1 VTALA
6 AFVLQRTPAGRRYVA
21 VGASPAAAHVI
32 GVPVSFTIVMT
43 YTRGLPYAVGAIIFA
58 GRVQSPSV
66 TVGDPFVLSTVAAVA
81 VGGNAT
87 LERTGSLVA
96 NVIGSVL
103 PIYFGDLV
111 VRSAST
117 RPCSISWRLPA
128 SSPA

>member
-6 AFVLQRTPAGRRYVA
+6 AFVLQRTPAGRRYLA

-43 YTRGLPYAVGAIIFA
+43 YTAGLAYAVGAIIFA

-66 TVGDPFVLSTVAAVA
+66 TVGDPYVLSTVAAVA

-96 NVIGSVL
+96 NVL

-117 RPCSISWRLPA
+117 RPCSMSWRLPA